1 MSYFYTP
8 LLLFVA
14 VSYFVTNLLL
24 EVYETGV
31 EAICLCYVQ
40 DKAMNTGS
48 ADDPYYMTEGIFKVH
63 TTKRHI
69 LKEIVALQCSI
80 ISPPGSGEVHPPFA
94 QGQEQG
100 RDREAAAPGNEEG
113 GLPHVFHRVLHH
125 ALTEN

>member
-1 MSYFYTP
+1 MHMSYFYTP

-48 ADDPYYMTEGIFKVH
+48 ADDPYYMTEGIFKVRY
-63 TTKRHI
+63 TQQN
-69 LKEIVALQCSI
+69 A
-80 ISPPGSGEVHPPFA
+80 IS
-94 QGQEQG
+94 
-100 RDREAAAPGNEEG
+100 
-113 GLPHVFHRVLHH
+113 
-125 ALTEN
+125 